1 MSDAQEPP
9 TGSEPPPAGPPPA
22 EAEAPLFLLPPRPL
36 GPGKRLATVALVIAA
51 SVVML
56 GGCGVGP
63 FAAGALQPVL
73 GPAAAL
79 VALGGSCGLPCLAGL
94 VLAWVVHGVHQ
105 HGRSARLLPGGV
117 AFSHSPVG
125 GTLRLRWEDVAGF
138 RTVSD
143 GVVLRLAGRQRGPGR
158 WLSRWFGPKLACE
171 GETMHR
177 VVVFLEEKGILAEGA
192 HE

>member
-1 MSDAQEPP
+1 MSEAEEPP
-9 TGSEPPPAGPPPA
+9 PRSEPPAGPPPL
-22 EAEAPLFLLPPRPL
+22 EAEEPLFLLPPRPL
-36 GPGKRLATVALVIAA
+36 GPGKRLATAGLVLGSSA
-51 SVVML
+51 VML
-56 GGCGVGP
+56 GGCLAGP
-63 FAAGALQPVL
+63 VVAIPLEPLL

-79 VALGGSCGLPCLAGL
+79 AALSATCGLPCLAGL

-117 AFSHSPVG
+117 AFGHSPVG

-177 VVVFLEEKGILAEGA
+177 VVVLLEEKGILAEGA

>member
-1 MSDAQEPP
+1 MSAAPEPAA
-9 TGSEPPPAGPPPA
+9 TPPA
-22 EAEAPLFLLPPRPL
+22 EEAPLFLLPPRPF
-36 GPGKRLATVALVIAA
+36 GPGRRLATVALVIAC

-56 GGCGVGP
+56 GGCGMGP
-63 FAAGALQPVL
+63 FAAGALGPAL

-79 VALGGSCGLPCLAGL
+79 VAVGGSCGLPCLAGL
-94 VLAWVVHGVHQ
+94 VLAWVLHGVHQ

-117 AFSHSPVG
+117 AFGHSPVG
-125 GTLRLRWEDVAGF
+125 GNLRLRWEDVAGF

-143 GVVLRLAGRQRGPGR
+143 GVVLRLRGRRR
-158 WLSRWFGPKLACE
+158 ALSRWFGPKLSCE

-177 VVVFLEEKGILAEGA
+177 VVVFLEEKGLLAEGA